1 MQKIV
6 AVQALVAQKAA
17 VVMTVLVT
25 AKLFAAT
32 MVAAGKIATII
43 VVN

>member
-6 AVQALVAQKAA
+6 AVRALVAQKAA

-25 AKLFAAT
+25 AKLLAAT
-32 MVAAGKIATII
+32 MVAVVKIATIT
-43 VVN
+43 VVK